1 MSESKQNNTPQK
13 KTAASGGKSLS
24 RRNFLKY
31 AGASAIAATTFGLA
45 SCNNNNP
52 ENTGNKLM
60 ISGINPNM
68 APPGTKVTIKGMNFS
83 STSSD
88 DMVMFGSK
96 KATVVSASTTKL
108 VVKVPDGLEMGQ
120 KYTVKVSVNGHTA
133 TASTK
138 FTVSKEKGQTVDLG
152 SGNIGILNFAYALE
166 QLEAA
171 FYAKATGNMYSGASD
186 NEKTILNDIAKHEKA
201 HMKFFQKAL
210 GNNAIPG
217 LTPDFS
223 KIDFSDKSSVI
234 GTAQV
239 FENLGVQAYNSQGT
253 YIDTSKKNGGTYL
266 LIAGKIVS
274 VEARHAAAVLNMD
287 ISTPSGDFAN
297 SKEVNDNG
305 LEKTVSGSSEVLQA
319 VAPYI
324 KETID
329 GSNLPDQQ

>member
-1 MSESKQNNTPQK
+1 MSESKHKNISPK
-13 KTAASGGKSLS
+13 KANGPAGKGIS

-31 AGASAIAATTFGLA
+31 AGISAIAATSFGVA

-52 ENTGNKLM
+52 ENNG
-60 ISGINPNM
+60 G
-68 APPGTKVTIKGMNFS
+68 GGMN
-83 STSSD
+83 
-88 DMVMFGSK
+88 GK
-96 KATVVSASTTKL
+96 
-108 VVKVPDGLEMGQ
+108 
-120 KYTVKVSVNGHTA
+120 
-133 TASTK
+133 
-138 FTVSKEKGQTVDLG
+138 TVSLG
-152 SGNIGILNFAYALE
+152 SGNVGILNFAYALE

-171 FYAKATGNMYSGASD
+171 FYAKATGSMYSGASD
-186 NEKTILNDIAKHEKA
+186 NEKAVLNDIAKHEKA

-210 GNNAIPG
+210 GDNAIPG

-274 VEARHAAAVLNMD
+274 VEARHAAAVLNID
-287 ISTPSGDFAN
+287 ISNPSGDFAN
-297 SKEVNDNG
+297 SKEVNDSG

-324 KETID
+324 KEKID